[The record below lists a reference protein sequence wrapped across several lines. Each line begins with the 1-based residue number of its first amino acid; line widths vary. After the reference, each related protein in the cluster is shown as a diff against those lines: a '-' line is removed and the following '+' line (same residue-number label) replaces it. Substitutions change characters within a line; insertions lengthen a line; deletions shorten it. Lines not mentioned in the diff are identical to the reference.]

1 MKSNLT
7 FDFAVDKATQTIRVK
22 KELAASATTVWDLFT
37 KPELLDQWWAPKP
50 YQAKT
55 KSMEFKVGGNWL
67 YAMHGPE
74 GDEHWALANFKSI
87 TPKINFKYMDGFC
100 DKEGKI
106 NRKMPCAA
114 WDLNFIS
121 KGKSTLVDIVIQC
134 NSKSDLEKLIEM
146 GFKEGF
152 SIALEGLDEILLT
165 PKK

>member
-1 MKSNLT
+1 MENNLT
-7 FDFAVDKATQTIRVK
+7 FDFAVDKATHTIRVK
-22 KELAASATTVWDLFT
+22 KELATSLPTAWDVFT
-37 KPELLDQWWAPKP
+37 KPELLDQWWAPQP

-55 KSMEFKVGGNWL
+55 KSMDFKVGGNWL

-74 GDEHWALANFKSI
+74 GDEHWAIADFKSI
-87 TPKINFKYMDGFC
+87 TPKTNFKYTDGFC

-106 NRKMPCAA
+106 NHKMPCVA
-114 WDLNFIS
+114 WDLHFIP

-152 SIALEGLDEILLT
+152 SIALDGLDEILLT
-165 PKK
+165 SKK